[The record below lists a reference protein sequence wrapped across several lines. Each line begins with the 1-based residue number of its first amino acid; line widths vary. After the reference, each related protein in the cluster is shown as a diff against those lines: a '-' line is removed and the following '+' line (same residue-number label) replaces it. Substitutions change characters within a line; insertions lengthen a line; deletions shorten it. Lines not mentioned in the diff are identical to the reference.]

1 MIKVGEYKPLPDEK
15 TMEFNKLKQII
26 KSLEKDLMKLRIK
39 SSNQV
44 ICSQCFHEITD
55 RFV

>member
-1 MIKVGEYKPLPDEK
+1 MIKVGDYKPLQDEK

-39 SSNQV
+39 
-44 ICSQCFHEITD
+44 
-55 RFV
+55 